1 MRSAVQNFRI
11 AARETVEETRQALVT
26 TAKREHA
33 RVMQSDPRPARFTRT
48 VDGRQNAPE
57 EAVRADGRI
66 VYDYGRLAEVVQFAM
81 ETLFDLSPVLS
92 GEYRSAHRLFV
103 DGVEVRN
110 LAGWN
115 GEGDVVISNSVPYSR
130 KIEIGKM
137 VMRVPGTDQV
147 YQQAQAIVQRRF
159 HNVASVQF
167 TYQAIVGGAHIG
179 GREGNQSN
187 LRYPALIIWSRSR
200 G

>member
-11 AARETVEETRQALVT
+11 AAQETVEETRQALIA

-33 RVMQSDPRPARFTRT
+33 RIMGRDPRPKRFTRT
-48 VDGRQNAPE
+48 VDGRVGADE
-57 EAVRADGRI
+57 EAVKANGRI
-66 VYDYGRLAEVVQFAM
+66 VYDYGRMAEVVQFAM

-92 GEYRSAHRLFV
+92 GEYRNSHRMFV

-115 GEGDVVISNSVPYSR
+115 GEGDVIISNSVPYAR
-130 KIEIGKM
+130 KIELGKM
-137 VMRVPGTDQV
+137 TMRVSGSDQV
-147 YQQAQAIVQRRF
+147 YQQAQAIVQRRY
-159 HNVASVQF
+159 HNIASVHF
-167 TYQAIVGGAHIG
+167 TYQGIVGGAHLAS
-179 GREGNQSN
+179 REGNRSD
-187 LRYPALIIWSRSR
+187 LRYPALIIWSRSN

>member
-11 AARETVEETRQALVT
+11 AARETIEETRQELIA
-26 TAKREHA
+26 TAKREHQ
-33 RVMQSDPRPARFTRT
+33 RVMRSDPRPARFTRT

-81 ETLFDLSPVLS
+81 EALFDLSPVLS

-103 DGVEVRN
+103 GGAEVRN
-110 LAGWN
+110 LEGWN
-115 GEGDVVISNSVPYSR
+115 GEGDVVISNSVPYAR
-130 KIEIGKM
+130 KIELGKM
-137 VMRVPGTDQV
+137 TMRVPGSDQV
-147 YQQAQAIVQRRF
+147 YQQAQAIVQRRY
-159 HNVASVQF
+159 HNVASVHF
-167 TYQAIVGGAHIG
+167 TYQGIIAGTHMA
-179 GREGNQSN
+179 GRDGNVSDI
-187 LRYPALIIWSRSR
+187 RYPALIIWSRSN